1 MKEVSLKIG
10 AIGWWNYDNEGD
22 RAMLAALRQGLAPHH
37 VVAIDIG
44 FPANPDTV
52 YRLNRLDYILLGGGT
67 LIPGRPASPFDTFH
81 QWNDQLECPLSVV
94 GLGVDAV
101 EAPYW
106 LAVEALLDRAELFY
120 VRDQASRVLLGD
132 HPKVQVA
139 PDLSFAFPLPACQ
152 EATSYDQRSVR
163 CGVNIRQSPRL
174 DPEPWLH
181 VLARLPVTIRAIPLS
196 SFDLFG
202 EDMLLTR
209 LDPRCPARF
218 DASLYREIDIMV
230 GVAFHSVLFA
240 VQAAVPVIA
249 IDYAPKVRHFME
261 DIGLARYLLAP
272 DQHARL
278 PELVT
283 DVLAHHAAISAEV
296 RAISS
301 TLHQA
306 ARENMACVRRQIEQ
320 SGPRHQ
326 RTGPRVSIVV
336 IGGADAEKDQ
346 RTLASCEAQTYE
358 NTAVT
363 QISAASQAA
372 LNRRLKQ
379 TLAQSDGEYLTWVD
393 GGDWFA
399 DDAIEFLV
407 SRMEQQPHLGVGY
420 TDYYV
425 MNSMNLPQGHHTVP
439 GSDKLYRRDVVG
451 PHFLMRRSLLAELQ
465 EVPDDS
471 PLLAYS
477 LWLQV
482 SGRSVLAPFHAPLLY
497 STRAIRSRT
506 LAVQEREVRRLW
518 RQDRPWWVRWL
529 WQSVDSDWFERL
541 VVQPVLRLF
550 GLLKQRGRDVGR

>member
-1 MKEVSLKIG
+1 MKEAILNIG

-22 RAMLAALRQGLAPHH
+22 RAMLAALRQELAPHH
-37 VVAIDIG
+37 VVAIDTG
-44 FPANPDTV
+44 FPANLDTI
-52 YRLNRLDYILLGGGT
+52 YRLNRLDYILFGGGT
-67 LIPGRPASPFDTFH
+67 LIPGRPTSPFDTCH
-81 QWNDQLECPLSVV
+81 HWIDQLECPLGVV

-101 EAPYW
+101 ETQYW
-106 LAVEALLDRAELFY
+106 PAVEALLDRAEFFY
-120 VRDQASRVLLGD
+120 VRDQASRVLLRD

-152 EATSYDQRSVR
+152 EAASGEQRLLR

-181 VLARLPVTIRAIPLS
+181 ALALLPVTIRAIPLS
-196 SFDLFG
+196 SFELFG
-202 EDMLLTR
+202 EDVLLKR

-261 DIGLARYLLAP
+261 DIGLARYLLTP

-283 DVLAHHAAISAEV
+283 NLLAHRAAISAEL
-296 RAISS
+296 RAISAD
-301 TLHQA
+301 LHQS
-306 ARENMACVRRQIEQ
+306 ARGNMACVRRQIER

-326 RTGPRVSIVV
+326 HTGPKVTIVV
-336 IGGADAEKDQ
+336 IGSPNAEKDQ

-358 NTAVT
+358 NTEVT
-363 QISAASQAA
+363 QIRAHSETA
-372 LNRRLKQ
+372 LNCLLKQ
-379 TLAQSDGEYLTWVD
+379 TLTQSDAEYLTWVD

-399 DDAIEFLV
+399 DDAIDCLV
-407 SRMEQQPHLGVGY
+407 SRMEQQPQLDVRY

-425 MNSMNLPQGHHTVP
+425 MDSMNLPQGHHTVP
-439 GSDKLYRRDVVG
+439 DSSKLYRRDVVG
-451 PHFLMRRSLLAELQ
+451 PHFLMRRSLLGGLLD
-465 EVPDDS
+465 VPDDS

-477 LWLQV
+477 LWLQI
-482 SGRSVLAPFHAPLLY
+482 SGRSTLAPFHAPLFY
-497 STRAIRSRT
+497 SARAIKSRT
-506 LAVQEREVRRLW
+506 LVVQEREVRRRW
-518 RQDRPWWVRWL
+518 RQDRPWWIRWT
-529 WQSVDSDWFERL
+529 WQIVDSDWFERL

-550 GLLKQRGRDVGR
+550 GLLKRRPHAGSR